1 MVLRWINIKK
11 VRIRHI
17 IFSVRP
23 KRKLCLPLP
32 LDPVKTGIMR
42 NKMALIKLDCSN
54 LSSASTEFLSR
65 RPTSYNTN

>member
-23 KRKLCLPLP
+23 KLKLWLPLP

-42 NKMALIKLDCSN
+42 NKMALIKLDC
-54 LSSASTEFLSR
+54 
-65 RPTSYNTN
+65 